1 MGKQVLFASCYVD
14 IMSKT
19 VHHFQESLAKLLLD
33 DELVDS
39 SQGNLKTGA
48 CATYVFHCLIGFLR
62 ELEMC
67 PDFLTSAL

>member
-1 MGKQVLFASCYVD
+1 MGKQVLFASCHVD

-48 CATYVFHCLIGFLR
+48 LG
-62 ELEMC
+62 
-67 PDFLTSAL
+67 TSSVLD